1 MSMIVYRFFITKEDF
16 MENIIH
22 LHFRDNTV
30 FEVTNEQQAKNLI
43 ACDSNIVDVVCNND
57 NYNQSLSAYL
67 QEVK

>member
-57 NYNQSLSAYL
+57 NYNQSLSTYL

>member
-1 MSMIVYRFFITKEDF
+1 

-57 NYNQSLSAYL
+57 NYNQSLSTYL
-67 QEVK
+67 QEVTQ

>member
-30 FEVTNEQQAKNLI
+30 FEVTNAQQAKNLI
-43 ACDSNIVDVVCNND
+43 ACDSNIVDVVSNND
-57 NYNQSLSAYL
+57 NYNQSVSAYL